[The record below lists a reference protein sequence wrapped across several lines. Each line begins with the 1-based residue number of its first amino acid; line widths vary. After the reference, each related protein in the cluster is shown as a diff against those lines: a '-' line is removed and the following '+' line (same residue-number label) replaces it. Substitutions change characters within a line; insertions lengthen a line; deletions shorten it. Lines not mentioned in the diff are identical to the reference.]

1 MAELST
7 IARPYAKA
15 AFENAAAGN
24 ALDAWSQQ
32 LKTAAAVATQQTI
45 QKVLSSPS
53 MTSKQQ
59 AEAFITVCGEEL
71 DAKGQGF
78 IKVLA
83 ENKRLG
89 LLPEI
94 SKLYEQHKAARE
106 KNVEVEVTTA
116 FELDAA
122 SIDALGNA
130 LKAKLDRDVKVNT
143 VVDKSLVGGV
153 YVRAGDIVID
163 SSVRGRLAK
172 LAEAM
177 NA

>member
-1 MAELST
+1 M
-7 IARPYAKA
+7 
-15 AFENAAAGN
+15 
-24 ALDAWSQQ
+24 
-32 LKTAAAVATQQTI
+32 
-45 QKVLSSPS
+45 
-53 MTSKQQ
+53 
-59 AEAFITVCGEEL
+59 
-71 DAKGQGF
+71 
-78 IKVLA
+78 
-83 ENKRLG
+83 
-89 LLPEI
+89 
-94 SKLYEQHKAARE
+94 
-106 KNVEVEVTTA
+106 TTA